1 MDIEVYAN
9 LFGTPYTIL
18 TEPGPYDTHED
29 IDTAAARADAN
40 AIHKE

>member
-9 LFGTPYTIL
+9 LFKTPYTIL
-18 TEPGPYDTHED
+18 TELGPYATHGD
-29 IDTAAARADAN
+29 IDTAAAQADAN